1 MASQRK
7 PANAPRNPVARSAIM
22 KKGGLHQSEKSN
34 DRCTPAQLKHQLDDW
49 REELAFERSLRSKK
63 GPFDSSVFKLLAA
76 HLIVYSAGTNSV

>member
-34 DRCTPAQLKHQLDDW
+34 DRCTPVQLKHQLDD
-49 REELAFERSLRSKK
+49 
-63 GPFDSSVFKLLAA
+63 
-76 HLIVYSAGTNSV
+76 